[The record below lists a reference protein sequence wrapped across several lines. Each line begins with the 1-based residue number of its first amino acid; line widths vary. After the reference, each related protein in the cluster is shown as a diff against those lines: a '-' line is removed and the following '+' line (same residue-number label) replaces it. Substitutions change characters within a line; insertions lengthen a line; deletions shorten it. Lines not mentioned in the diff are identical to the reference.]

1 MFDFESVSHLN
12 GYIKQSLQDNPYLAE
27 FSVVGEISQYTVSA
41 RDHAYFSI
49 KDDQSVINCV
59 IFSRNRSALKIDPQ
73 IGMKVKV
80 TGGLDYYS
88 AGGKL
93 QMIATN
99 IEDKGAGDLHEQF
112 NKLFKKLQDE
122 GLFDGSHKK
131 AIPILPRRIGVVTSQ
146 SGKVISDIV
155 NTIRKRNPHHD
166 ILLYPASVQG
176 ELCPPEVISGI
187 KYFNE
192 NKNVDVII
200 VARGG
205 GSYEELFCF
214 NDEGIARAVYASEIP
229 VISAIGHEPDYTII
243 DYVADVRAATPTAA
257 GEMVIASYAD
267 QTKEIDN
274 LALNLDIAINQFIDS
289 RRKALDIYKNHKA
302 LHSPAFYAR
311 EQLAV
316 VNGLKTQLDA
326 LSSRF
331 TKQAQSEVNEVKVR
345 LDALNPNNVL
355 NRGYSYVC
363 NSKGKAVESAKSVK
377 KGDNVSI
384 VLSDGTLLTEIK
396 DISIKTDGGSEDA

>member
-1 MFDFESVSHLN
+1 MSLTPSH

-41 RDHAYFSI
+41 RDHAYFSL

-59 IFSRNRSALKIDPQ
+59 IFSRNRSSLKIDPEV
-73 IGMKVKV
+73 GMKVKV
-80 TGGLDYYS
+80 TGGLDFYS

-192 NKNVDVII
+192 QKNVDVII

-274 LALNLDIAINQFIDS
+274 LALNLDIAINQYIDS
-289 RRKALDIYKNHKA
+289 RRKALDVYKNHKA

-316 VNGLKTQLDA
+316 VSELKTKLDA
-326 LSSRF
+326 LSGRF
-331 TKQAQSEVNEVKVR
+331 IKQAQSDVNEVKVR

-355 NRGYSYVC
+355 SRGYSYVC
-363 NSKGKAVESAKSVK
+363 DKTGKAVESAKSVK

-384 VLSDGTLLTEIK
+384 YLSDGTLLSEIK
-396 DISIKTDGGSEDA
+396 DISIKSNGGAKDA

>member
-27 FSVVGEISQYTVSA
+27 FSVVGEIPQYTVSA

-192 NKNVDVII
+192 TRNVDVII

-214 NDEGIARAVYASEIP
+214 NDEGIARAVYASKIP

-289 RRKALDIYKNHKA
+289 RRKALDVYKNHKA

-316 VNGLKTQLDA
+316 VNGLKNQLDA

-331 TKQAQSEVNEVKVR
+331 VKQAQSEVNEVKVR

-396 DISIKTDGGSEDA
+396 DISIKIDGGSKDA

>member
-122 GLFDGSHKK
+122 GLFDGLHKK

-176 ELCPPEVISGI
+176 DLCPPEVISGI

-214 NDEGIARAVYASEIP
+214 NDEGIARAVYASKIP

-289 RRKALDIYKNHKA
+289 RRKALDVYKNHKA

-316 VNGLKTQLDA
+316 VNGLKNQLDA

-331 TKQAQSEVNEVKVR
+331 VKQAQSEVNEVKVR

-363 NSKGKAVESAKSVK
+363 NSKGKAIESAKSVK

>member
-1 MFDFESVSHLN
+1 MFDFDSVSHLN

-27 FSVVGEISQYTVSA
+27 FTVTGEISQYTVSA

-59 IFSRNRSALKIDPQ
+59 IFSRNRSMLKIEPSV
-73 IGMKVKV
+73 GMKVKV
-80 TGGLDYYS
+80 TGGLDFYS

-93 QMIATN
+93 QVIATN

-112 NKLFKKLQDE
+112 NKLFKMLQDE
-122 GLFDGSHKK
+122 GLFDPSHKK
-131 AIPILPRRIGVVTSQ
+131 AIPVLPRRIGIVTSS

-155 NTIRKRNPHHD
+155 NTVRKRNPHHD

-176 ELCPPEVISGI
+176 DMCPPEVIAGI

-192 NKNVDVII
+192 ENNVDVII

-214 NDEGIARAVYASEIP
+214 NDEGIARAVFASRIP

-257 GEMVIASYAD
+257 GEMVIASYDD
-267 QTKEIDN
+267 QKKEIDN
-274 LALNLDIAINQFIDS
+274 LALNLDISINQFIDS
-289 RRKALDIYKNHKA
+289 RRKALDVYKNHKA
-302 LHSPAFYAR
+302 LHSPAYYAS
-311 EQLAV
+311 EQQAV
-316 VNGLKTQLDA
+316 VRELRTRLEA
-326 LSSRF
+326 LSGSF
-331 TKQAQSEVNEVKVR
+331 VKQTASEINEVKVR
-345 LDALNPNNVL
+345 LDALNPGNVL
-355 NRGYSYVC
+355 KRGYSYVC
-363 NSKGKAVESAKSVK
+363 DGDGKAIESVK
-377 KGDNVSI
+377 AVNKGDNVSI
-384 VLSDGTLLTEIK
+384 VLSDGTLLSEIK
-396 DISIKTDGGSEDA
+396 DITNKDDGGNKNA

>member
-112 NKLFKKLQDE
+112 NKLFKKLQNE

-289 RRKALDIYKNHKA
+289 RRKALDVYKNHKA

-316 VNGLKTQLDA
+316 VNGLKNQLDA

-331 TKQAQSEVNEVKVR
+331 VKQAQSEVNEVKVR

>member
-192 NKNVDVII
+192 TRNVDVII

-214 NDEGIARAVYASEIP
+214 NDEGIARAVYASKIP

-289 RRKALDIYKNHKA
+289 RRKALDVYKNHKA

-316 VNGLKTQLDA
+316 VNGLKNQLDA

-331 TKQAQSEVNEVKVR
+331 VKQAQSEVNEVKVR

-396 DISIKTDGGSEDA
+396 DISIKTDGGSKDA

>member
-1 MFDFESVSHLN
+1 MFDFDSVSHLN

-27 FSVVGEISQYTVSA
+27 LSVVGEISQYTVSS
-41 RDHAYFSI
+41 RDHAYFTI
-49 KDDQSVINCV
+49 KDDQAVISCV
-59 IFSRNRSALKIDPQ
+59 IFSRNRSMLKIEPE

-80 TGGLDYYS
+80 TGGLDYYT
-88 AGGKL
+88 AGGRL
-93 QMIATN
+93 QLVATN

-122 GLFDGSHKK
+122 GLFDGSYKK
-131 AIPILPRRIGVVTSQ
+131 TIPILPRRIGVITSA

-176 ELCPPEVISGI
+176 ELCPSEVISGI
-187 KYFNE
+187 KYFNSE
-192 NKNVDVII
+192 KNVDVII

-205 GSYEELFCF
+205 GSFEELFCF
-214 NDEGIARAVYASEIP
+214 NDEGIARAVYASDIP

-257 GEMVIASYAD
+257 GEIVIASYDD
-267 QTKEIDN
+267 QKKEIDN
-274 LALNLDIAINQFIDS
+274 LALNLDIAINQFVDS
-289 RRKALDIYKNHKA
+289 RRKALDVYKNHKA
-302 LHSPAFYAR
+302 LHSPAFYAK

-316 VNGLKTQLDA
+316 VSELRTKLDA
-326 LSSRF
+326 LSMRF
-331 TKQAQSEVNEVKVR
+331 VKQTSSEINEIKVR

-355 NRGYSYVC
+355 SRGYSYVC
-363 NSKGKAVESAKSVK
+363 DKSGKAVESARSVK

-384 VLSDGTLLTEIK
+384 ILSDGTLLSEVK
-396 DISIKTDGGSEDA
+396 DISINKDGGSEDA

>member
-122 GLFDGSHKK
+122 GLFDGLHKK

-176 ELCPPEVISGI
+176 DLCPPEVISGI
-187 KYFNE
+187 KYFND

-214 NDEGIARAVYASEIP
+214 NDEGIARAVYASKIP

-289 RRKALDIYKNHKA
+289 RRKALDVYKNHKA

-316 VNGLKTQLDA
+316 VNGLKNQLDA

-331 TKQAQSEVNEVKVR
+331 VKQAQSEVNEVKVR

>member
-155 NTIRKRNPHHD
+155 NTIRKRNLHHD

-289 RRKALDIYKNHKA
+289 RRKALDVYKNHKA

-316 VNGLKTQLDA
+316 VNGLKNQLDA

-331 TKQAQSEVNEVKVR
+331 VKQAQSEVNEVKVR

>member
-1 MFDFESVSHLN
+1 MFDFESVSQLN

-59 IFSRNRSALKIDPQ
+59 IFSRNRSSLKIDPQ

-289 RRKALDIYKNHKA
+289 RRKALDVYKNHKA

-316 VNGLKTQLDA
+316 VNGLKNQLDA

-331 TKQAQSEVNEVKVR
+331 VKQAQSEVNEVKVR

>member
-59 IFSRNRSALKIDPQ
+59 IFSRNRSSLKIDPQ

-192 NKNVDVII
+192 NRNVDVII

-214 NDEGIARAVYASEIP
+214 NDEGIARAVYASKIP

-289 RRKALDIYKNHKA
+289 RRKALDVYKNHKA

-316 VNGLKTQLDA
+316 VNGLKNQLDA

-331 TKQAQSEVNEVKVR
+331 VKQAQSEVNEVKVR

-396 DISIKTDGGSEDA
+396 DISIKIDGGSKDA